1 MGVRF
6 ECPAGHKLHVKTE
19 LAGKRGI
26 CPECGAK
33 FIVPSFSGERVAE
46 DNGAATNSTVMVNPP
61 PSQGGARG
69 GIPGASSSQQVG
81 SSATASSVVV
91 TPPPLTQSPATPAPA
106 ASEPA
111 AWYIRPASGGQFGP
125 ASDEVFAQWIAE
137 GRVSADSWVWRNGW
151 TDWKAGGEALQEY
164 GARVPVAPALAMAA
178 AAATPEVTAALGG
191 PAVIVT
197 TPHAATTGAAAHVDA
212 TTAESRRAEIKRRK
226 QKVRNL
232 SILLG
237 VVALAMLA
245 ALVVVLFR

>member
-6 ECPAGHKLHVKTE
+6 ECPAGHKLHVKAE

-33 FIVPSFSGERVAE
+33 FIVQSFSGERVAE
-46 DNGAATNSTVMVNPP
+46 DNGAATNSTVVVNPP
-61 PSQGGARG
+61 PSKGGARG
-69 GIPGASSSQQVG
+69 GIPDATTSQQVVN
-81 SSATASSVVV
+81 STTTTSVVASPPLLTQAPA
-91 TPPPLTQSPATPAPA
+91 TPPPTPP
-106 ASEPA
+106 EPT

-151 TDWKAGGEALQEY
+151 TDWKAGGEALREY
-164 GARVPVAPALAMAA
+164 GARVPAGPALAMAA
-178 AAATPEVTAALGG
+178 AAAPQVNVVEAGPTVVVAAANATTAA
-191 PAVIVT
+191 
-197 TPHAATTGAAAHVDA
+197 AAQVDA
-212 TTAESRRAEIKRRK
+212 TTAELRRAEIKRRK

-232 SILLG
+232 SILLA

-245 ALVVVLFR
+245 ALVVVLAR

>member
-46 DNGAATNSTVMVNPP
+46 DNGATTGSTFVVNPP
-61 PSQGGARG
+61 ATPSA
-69 GIPGASSSQQVG
+69 V
-81 SSATASSVVV
+81 ATA
-91 TPPPLTQSPATPAPA
+91 TPPPAQHTPPVLAPVEA
-106 ASEPA
+106 A

-137 GRVSADSWVWRNGW
+137 GRVSVDAWVWRNGW
-151 TDWKAGGEALQEY
+151 ADWKAGGEALRDY
-164 GARVPVAPALAMAA
+164 GARVPAGPALAMAA
-178 AAATPEVTAALGG
+178 AAAAPADSTAAG
-191 PAVIVT
+191 PTVVVT
-197 TPHAATTGAAAHVDA
+197 TPHPTTTAAVDHVDA
-212 TTAESRRAEIKRRK
+212 TTAEVRRAEIKRRK
-226 QKVRNL
+226 KKVRNF

-245 ALVVVLFR
+245 ALVVVLAR

>member
-6 ECPAGHKLHVKTE
+6 ECPAGHKLHVKAE

-46 DNGAATNSTVMVNPP
+46 DNGAATNSTVVVSPP

-69 GIPGASSSQQVG
+69 GIQSVANSQSV
-81 SSATASSVVV
+81 AAAVNVVTA
-91 TPPPLTQSPATPAPA
+91 TPPPLTQAPATPAPA
-106 ASEPA
+106 PPEPT

-125 ASDEVFAQWIAE
+125 ANDEVFAQWIAE

-151 TDWKAGGEALQEY
+151 ADWKAGGEALREY
-164 GARVPVAPALAMAA
+164 SARMAAEPALAMAA
-178 AAATPEVTAALGG
+178 AAAATPPVSAVGAGPAIVTAA
-191 PAVIVT
+191 PQT
-197 TPHAATTGAAAHVDA
+197 TTTVAAAQVDA
-212 TTAESRRAEIKRRK
+212 TSAEVRRAEIKRRK

-245 ALVVVLFR
+245 ALIVVLAR

>member
-46 DNGAATNSTVMVNPP
+46 DNGATTNSTVAVNAP
-61 PSQGGARG
+61 
-69 GIPGASSSQQVG
+69 ASP
-81 SSATASSVVV
+81 ATISTA
-91 TPPPLTQSPATPAPA
+91 TPPPLSQAPATPAPA
-106 ASEPA
+106 APEPT

-137 GRVSADSWVWRNGW
+137 GRVSADAWVWRNGW
-151 TDWKAGGEALQEY
+151 ADWKAGGEALRDY
-164 GARVPVAPALAMAA
+164 GARAPAGPALAMAA
-178 AAATPEVTAALGG
+178 AAETSKVNVVGAGPTVVVAA
-191 PAVIVT
+191 PQANKT
-197 TPHAATTGAAAHVDA
+197 DAAAQVDA
-212 TTAESRRAEIKRRK
+212 TSAEVRRAEIKRRK
-226 QKVRNL
+226 KKVRNL
-232 SILLG
+232 SIMLG

-245 ALVVVLFR
+245 ALVVMLAR